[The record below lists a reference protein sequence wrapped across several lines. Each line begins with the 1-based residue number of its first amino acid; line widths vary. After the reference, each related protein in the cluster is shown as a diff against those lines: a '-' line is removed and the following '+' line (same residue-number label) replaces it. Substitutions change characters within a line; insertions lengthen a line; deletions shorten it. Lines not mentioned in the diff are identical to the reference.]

1 VFCTAQGTGRNAQ
14 GAMLLGVVFLTEL
27 WGLSQ
32 KRLFQQKQ
40 QLSPAI
46 RPSIV
51 RNELKDMEESVL
63 SEALF
68 LSDYSMFRSRSY
80 TQIKLAELWNVFVLS
95 LF

>member
-1 VFCTAQGTGRNAQ
+1 MGWTFSLKKF
-14 GAMLLGVVFLTEL
+14 LL
-27 WGLSQ
+27 GLSQ

-68 LSDYSMFRSRSY
+68 LCDYSMFC
-80 TQIKLAELWNVFVLS
+80 TLS
-95 LF
+95 